1 MRRWPERPQVRAR
14 SQVSVQLL
22 STLGALGP
30 STGFWVRTLFDMG
43 LHLTPRA
50 APVLPCPPG
59 RTFFAQG

>member
-1 MRRWPERPQVRAR
+1 MRRRPERPQVRAR
-14 SQVSVQLL
+14 SQVPVQLL

-30 STGFWVRTLFDMG
+30 SMGFRTLFDMG

-50 APVLPCPPG
+50 APVVPCPPG